1 MKPISYFE
9 FDRKRFLKKIRSRFG
24 HYIISS
30 KMFRTENDKLARLNY
45 ERILNLIN
53 ITLQNKGT
61 FDSNNIFY
69 VLQAVEIYNSFMI
82 VFSNSIKNNNDVE
95 SLKDIQIEFFKKQ
108 LEIEEFF
115 KKNLEKPYTIDLS
128 TISETK
134 DDNRNK
140 E

>member
-9 FDRKRFLKKIRSRFG
+9 FDRKRFLKKIRSRFN
-24 HYIISS
+24 YYVIVS
-30 KMFRTENDKLARLNY
+30 KLFITKNDKLARLNY

-53 ITLQNKGT
+53 ITLQKKET
-61 FDSNNIFY
+61 FDTNNIFY
-69 VLQAVEIYNSFMI
+69 ILQSVDIYNNFI
-82 VFSNSIKNNNDVE
+82 VIFSDSIKNNNDIE

-108 LEIEEFF
+108 VEIEEFF

-128 TISETK
+128 TISEFK
-134 DDNRNK
+134 DDIRNK